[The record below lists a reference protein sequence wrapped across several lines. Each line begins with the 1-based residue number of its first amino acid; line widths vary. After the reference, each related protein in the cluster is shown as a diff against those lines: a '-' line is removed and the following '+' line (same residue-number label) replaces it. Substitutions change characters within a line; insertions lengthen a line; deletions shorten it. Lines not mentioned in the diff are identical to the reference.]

1 MLGFEFVLFGLFY
14 SHLKDGA
21 RRTNYWY
28 WLISLLPVLLVP
40 IWSCRS
46 FEKYL
51 EQSGLIRA
59 KSAANKDM
67 VSRMLLHSNVLFDF
81 GLFAIWTV
89 GSILT
94 IFLTGQELLQNLYNI
109 IILFS
114 FYLFLILLL
123 ELYVV
128 YKPVSNKIGLL
139 LSFIA
144 IVYIILPLILSGILD
159 SEVVYMYSLL
169 GFAYRLLFNSAEPI
183 ISNQVGIWLVNAAL
197 CIIPIIL
204 IWKRYK
210 HILAARSKM

>member
-1 MLGFEFVLFGLFY
+1 MLGFEVVLFGLFY
-14 SHLKDGA
+14 TYLKDGS

-51 EQSGLIRA
+51 EHSGLIRI
-59 KSAANKDM
+59 KSAANKDL

-109 IILFS
+109 FILFS

-139 LSFIA
+139 LSFITT
-144 IVYIILPLILSGILD
+144 VYIILPLILSGIL
-159 SEVVYMYSLL
+159 ENKAVYMYSLL
-169 GFAYRLLFNSAEPI
+169 GFAYRMLFNRSDPS
-183 ISNQVGIWLVNAAL
+183 ISIQIGIWLVNMAL

-210 HILAARSKM
+210 HILTARSKM